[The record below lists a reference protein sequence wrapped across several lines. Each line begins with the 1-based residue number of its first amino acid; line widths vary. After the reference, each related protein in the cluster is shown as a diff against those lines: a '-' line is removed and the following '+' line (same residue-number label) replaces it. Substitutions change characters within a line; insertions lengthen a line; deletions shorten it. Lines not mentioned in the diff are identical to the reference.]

1 VVDTLHLL
9 DRALEEIKSSTTTTL
24 PELAGAAPDI
34 EWVKK
39 LLERF
44 TMSEMRAR
52 FVVHLLDGELPDD
65 LSDDMSGNNA
75 PSSGGSTELF

>member
-1 VVDTLHLL
+1 
-9 DRALEEIKSSTTTTL
+9 
-24 PELAGAAPDI
+24 
-34 EWVKK
+34 
-39 LLERF
+39 
-44 TMSEMRAR
+44 MSEMRAR